1 MYQLLPLA
9 LKVKQVPS
17 EEGTK
22 RLFVLQGKLS
32 SSQHPL
38 EVGGQ
43 ARSPVPLPRAC
54 CVPGHGSALPGWGQ
68 LWRGPPCLEGF
79 VEGGQVSFPC
89 LFPSL
94 WGNRFGGTSEER
106 LHRTPMACAERGED
120 ANPLFCFASLSKI
133 HIVLE
138 FR

>member
-1 MYQLLPLA
+1 M
-9 LKVKQVPS
+9 
-17 EEGTK
+17 
-22 RLFVLQGKLS
+22 LQGKLS

-43 ARSPVPLPRAC
+43 AHGPVPRAGARLS
-54 CVPGHGSALPGWGQ
+54 PAWLGSALGV
-68 LWRGPPCLEGF
+68 PPCLEGF
-79 VEGGQVSFPC
+79 VEGEQVSFPC

-94 WGNRFGGTSEER
+94 CGNRFDGTAEER
-106 LHRTPMACAERGED
+106 LHRMPMACAERGED